1 MKNEFDIQMPNTQ
14 YLEGQTPS
22 RCKQMNMFFSWF
34 ALLATGSEQFPR
46 RTAHCSL
53 LPLEALCEFESLI
66 VITKIQG
73 ASGPSNN
80 HHGRSLVI
88 PCPIYNGGWMKL
100 NGRKNEIWSDL
111 MGGQACQ
118 QTFSKS
124 ITVRLNGAGHDSLV
138 ANHVI
143 YLPLCIFLTIRGSKK
158 IRICPVL
165 LVKHAFTKIYPI
177 YAVIEHVFLLM
188 VVKSWLPKVA
198 KFPSFRLNLALHQFL
213 HQNILSFLLPV
224 HHHVL
229 NFSSAP
235 ISCGQTPIHHRWL
248 FSHV

>member
-1 MKNEFDIQMPNTQ
+1 MLCSIRSLWPIRNIPAKLHFLMTSDLGTTFTIKTWRIITQHCTMKNEFDIQMPNTQ

-22 RCKQMNMFFSWF
+22 RCKQMNIFFSWF

-111 MGGQACQ
+111 MGG
-118 QTFSKS
+118 
-124 ITVRLNGAGHDSLV
+124 
-138 ANHVI
+138 
-143 YLPLCIFLTIRGSKK
+143 
-158 IRICPVL
+158 
-165 LVKHAFTKIYPI
+165 
-177 YAVIEHVFLLM
+177 
-188 VVKSWLPKVA
+188 
-198 KFPSFRLNLALHQFL
+198 
-213 HQNILSFLLPV
+213 
-224 HHHVL
+224 
-229 NFSSAP
+229 
-235 ISCGQTPIHHRWL
+235 
-248 FSHV
+248 